1 MNEIKKWAVNLTVIL
16 LVCAVLKFVMPS
28 GNVTKS
34 AKIVL
39 SLIVLAVM
47 LSFGSA
53 VKNVDLNIDFLE
65 GVEMTEQTEPYTAA
79 VEKTIISTLENE
91 GIACSSVSVD
101 GGLGGDGVY
110 VIYSVKISVPSAD
123 KQSALTVLENSLGIE
138 RGAVTVNE
146 N

>member
-1 MNEIKKWAVNLTVIL
+1 MDEIRNWAVNLIVIL
-16 LVCAVLKFVMPS
+16 IVCAVLKFIMPPGS
-28 GNVTKS
+28 VTKS

-53 VKNVDLNIDFLE
+53 VKNIDISFDFFE

-79 VEKTIISTLENE
+79 VEKTVSSTLENE

-101 GGLGGDGVY
+101 GWLGDDGVY
-110 VIYSVKISVPSAD
+110 VIYSVEISVRSAD
-123 KQSALTVLENSLGIE
+123 KQRALSVLENSLGIE